1 MKQCIVGIV
10 ALLGVT
16 ACQQQKVVTE
26 VVPDA
31 IRISETERHRR
42 IALDFRKD
50 KESVVAYIQNYYPQ
64 VTDSMLDTWEE
75 SKALEVMYVHGKKCY
90 FNQAAPNLFRIDP
103 EAKKVKEAKEGRSLS
118 ASELVNQKHLPEVIN
133 TLHSSNTT
141 QGVPVR
147 FEVTYKLTVKADAV
161 PDGEVIRCWLPYPR
175 EDNRRQSEVELLS
188 ASNADYQIAP
198 KEALHRTLY
207 MEKRAEKNTPTQF
220 SVAYRFT
227 SSAEWFDLKEEQLRP
242 YHTESDLYKKYTA
255 ESAAHVLFTPAIR
268 HLSGHI
274 AGNGDSPL
282 QKVRKIFTYI
292 NDAYPWASAREYS
305 TVPNIPEY
313 VIDNRHGDCGMVS
326 LLFITLCRLNGIPAK
341 WQSGFML
348 HPGGVNLHDW
358 AEVYFEGVGWVPVD
372 QSFGIPPFAEDN
384 DTRYFFSNGIDAY
397 RLIVNDDFS
406 APLVPEK
413 HFTRSET
420 VDFQRGEVEWK
431 GGNLYFDKW
440 TWDID
445 VQIISQK

>member
-10 ALLGVT
+10 ALLGIM

-26 VVPDA
+26 IVPDA

-50 KESVVAYIQNYYPQ
+50 KESVVAYIQNYYPL
-64 VTDSMLDTWEE
+64 VTDSMLDAWEE

-133 TLHSSNTT
+133 TLCSSHTT
-141 QGVPVR
+141 QGLPVR

-198 KEALHRTLY
+198 EEALHRTLY

-227 SSAEWFDLKEEQLRP
+227 SSAEWFDLKEEQMRP

-255 ESAAHVLFTPAIR
+255 ENAAHVLFTPAIR

-274 AGNGDSPL
+274 VGNGDSPL

-326 LLFITLCRLNGIPAK
+326 LLFITLCRLNGIPTK

-445 VQIISQK
+445 VQIIPQK

>member
-10 ALLGVT
+10 ALLGIT

-26 VVPDA
+26 IVPDA

-50 KESVVAYIQNYYPQ
+50 KESVVAYIQNYYPL
-64 VTDSMLDTWEE
+64 VTDSMLDAWEE

-141 QGVPVR
+141 QGLPVR

-198 KEALHRTLY
+198 EEALHRTLY

-227 SSAEWFDLKEEQLRP
+227 SSAEWFDLKEEQMRP

-445 VQIISQK
+445 VQIIPQK

>member
-10 ALLGVT
+10 ALLGIT

-26 VVPDA
+26 IVPDA

-50 KESVVAYIQNYYPQ
+50 KESVVAYIQNYYPL
-64 VTDSMLDTWEE
+64 VTDSMLDAWEE
-75 SKALEVMYVHGKKCY
+75 SKSLEVMYVHGKKCY

-147 FEVTYKLTVKADAV
+147 FEVTYKLTVKPDAV

-227 SSAEWFDLKEEQLRP
+227 SSAEWFDLKEEQVRP

-274 AGNGDSPL
+274 VGNGDSPL

>member
-50 KESVVAYIQNYYPQ
+50 KESVVAYIQNYYPL
-64 VTDSMLDTWEE
+64 VTDSMLDAWEE

-445 VQIISQK
+445 VQIIPQK

>member
-10 ALLGVT
+10 ALLGIT

-31 IRISETERHRR
+31 IRISETERHKR

-50 KESVVAYIQNYYPQ
+50 KESVVAYIQNYYPL
-64 VTDSMLDTWEE
+64 VTDSMLDAWEE

-118 ASELVNQKHLPEVIN
+118 APELVNQKHLPEVIN
-133 TLHSSNTT
+133 TLRSSHTT
-141 QGVPVR
+141 QGLPVR

-188 ASNADYQIAP
+188 ASCADYQIAP
-198 KEALHRTLY
+198 KETLHRTLY
-207 MEKRAEKNTPTQF
+207 MEKRAEKNRPTQF

-227 SSAEWFDLKEEQLRP
+227 SSAEWFDLKEEQMRP

-255 ESAAHVLFTPAIR
+255 ESASHVLFTPAIR

-274 AGNGDSPL
+274 VGNGDSPL

-358 AEVYFEGVGWVPVD
+358 AEVYFEGVG
-372 QSFGIPPFAEDN
+372 
-384 DTRYFFSNGIDAY
+384 
-397 RLIVNDDFS
+397 
-406 APLVPEK
+406 
-413 HFTRSET
+413 
-420 VDFQRGEVEWK
+420 
-431 GGNLYFDKW
+431 
-440 TWDID
+440 
-445 VQIISQK
+445 

>member
-50 KESVVAYIQNYYPQ
+50 KESVVAYIQNYYPL
-64 VTDSMLDTWEE
+64 VTDSMLDAWEE
-75 SKALEVMYVHGKKCY
+75 SKSLEVMYVHGKKCY

-141 QGVPVR
+141 QGLPVR

-188 ASNADYQIAP
+188 ASCADYQIAP
-198 KEALHRTLY
+198 KETLHRTLY

-445 VQIISQK
+445 VQIIPQK

>member
-10 ALLGVT
+10 ALLGIT

-50 KESVVAYIQNYYPQ
+50 KESVVAYIQNYYPL
-64 VTDSMLDTWEE
+64 VTDSMLDAWEE

-445 VQIISQK
+445 VQIIPQK

>member
-31 IRISETERHRR
+31 LRISETERHRR

-50 KESVVAYIQNYYPQ
+50 KESIVAYIQNYYPL
-64 VTDSMLDTWEE
+64 VTDSMLDAWEE

-188 ASNADYQIAP
+188 ASCADYQIAP
-198 KEALHRTLY
+198 KETLHRTLY

-227 SSAEWFDLKEEQLRP
+227 SSSEWFDLKEEQLRP

-372 QSFGIPPFAEDN
+372 QSFGIPPFAEYN
-384 DTRYFFSNGIDAY
+384 DSRYFFSNGIDAY

>member
-50 KESVVAYIQNYYPQ
+50 KESVVAYIQNYYPL
-64 VTDSMLDTWEE
+64 VTDSMLDAWEE

-90 FNQAAPNLFRIDP
+90 FNQAAPHLFRIDP

-133 TLHSSNTT
+133 TLRSSHTT
-141 QGVPVR
+141 QGLPVR

-188 ASNADYQIAP
+188 ASSADYQIAP
-198 KEALHRTLY
+198 EETLHRTLY

-255 ESAAHVLFTPAIR
+255 ENAAHVLFTPTIR

-274 AGNGDSPL
+274 VDNGDSPL

-445 VQIISQK
+445 VQIIRQK

>member
-50 KESVVAYIQNYYPQ
+50 KESVVAYIQNYYPL
-64 VTDSMLDTWEE
+64 VTDSMLDAWEE

-188 ASNADYQIAP
+188 ASCADYQIAP

-384 DTRYFFSNGIDAY
+384 DSRYFFSNGIDAY

>member
-10 ALLGVT
+10 ALLGIT

-50 KESVVAYIQNYYPQ
+50 KESIVAYIQNYYPL
-64 VTDSMLDTWEE
+64 VTDSMLDAWEE

-384 DTRYFFSNGIDAY
+384 DSRYFFSNGIDAY

-445 VQIISQK
+445 VQIIPQK

>member
-10 ALLGVT
+10 ALLGIT

-50 KESVVAYIQNYYPQ
+50 KESVVAYIQNYYPL
-64 VTDSMLDTWEE
+64 VTDSMLDAWEE

-147 FEVTYKLTVKADAV
+147 FEVTYKLTVKPDAV

-188 ASNADYQIAP
+188 ASCADYQIAP
-198 KEALHRTLY
+198 EETLHRTLY

-220 SVAYRFT
+220 SIAYRFT
-227 SSAEWFDLKEEQLRP
+227 SSAEWFDLKEEQMRP

-292 NDAYPWASAREYS
+292 NDTYPWASAREYS

>member
-10 ALLGVT
+10 ALLGIT

-50 KESVVAYIQNYYPQ
+50 KESVVAYIQNYYPL
-64 VTDSMLDTWEE
+64 VTDRMLDAWEE

-133 TLHSSNTT
+133 TLHSSHTT

-188 ASNADYQIAP
+188 ASCADYQIAP
-198 KEALHRTLY
+198 KETLHRTLY

-227 SSAEWFDLKEEQLRP
+227 SSAEWFDLKEEQMRP

-372 QSFGIPPFAEDN
+372 QSFGIPAFAEDN

-445 VQIISQK
+445 VQIIPQK

>member
-10 ALLGVT
+10 ALLGIT

-50 KESVVAYIQNYYPQ
+50 KESVVAYIQNYYPL
-64 VTDSMLDTWEE
+64 VTDSMLDAWEE

-188 ASNADYQIAP
+188 ASSADYQIAP
-198 KEALHRTLY
+198 KETLHRTLY

-384 DTRYFFSNGIDAY
+384 DSRYFFSNGIDAY

-445 VQIISQK
+445 VQIIPQK

>member
-10 ALLGVT
+10 ALLGIT

-50 KESVVAYIQNYYPQ
+50 KESIVAYIQNYYPL
-64 VTDSMLDTWEE
+64 VTDSMLDAWEE

-198 KEALHRTLY
+198 KETLHRTLY

-445 VQIISQK
+445 VQIIPQK

>member
-10 ALLGVT
+10 ALLGIT

-50 KESVVAYIQNYYPQ
+50 KESVVAYIQNYYPL
-64 VTDSMLDTWEE
+64 VTDSMLDAWEE

-188 ASNADYQIAP
+188 ASCADYQIAP
-198 KEALHRTLY
+198 KETLHRTLY

-292 NDAYPWASAREYS
+292 NDTYPWASAREYS

-445 VQIISQK
+445 VQIIPQK

>member
-10 ALLGVT
+10 ALLGIT

-50 KESVVAYIQNYYPQ
+50 KESVVAYIQNYYPL
-64 VTDSMLDTWEE
+64 VTDSMLDAWEE

-141 QGVPVR
+141 QGLPVR

-188 ASNADYQIAP
+188 ASCADYQIAP
-198 KEALHRTLY
+198 EEALHRTLY

-255 ESAAHVLFTPAIR
+255 ENAAHVLFTPAIR
-268 HLSGHI
+268 HLSGHVV
-274 AGNGDSPL
+274 GNGDSPL

-372 QSFGIPPFAEDN
+372 QSFG
-384 DTRYFFSNGIDAY
+384 YWY
-397 RLIVNDDFS
+397 
-406 APLVPEK
+406 
-413 HFTRSET
+413 H
-420 VDFQRGEVEWK
+420 Q
-431 GGNLYFDKW
+431 
-440 TWDID
+440 
-445 VQIISQK
+445 

>member
-10 ALLGVT
+10 ALLGIT

-50 KESVVAYIQNYYPQ
+50 KESVVAYIQNYYPL
-64 VTDSMLDTWEE
+64 VTDSMLDAWEE

-188 ASNADYQIAP
+188 ASNSDYQIAP

-227 SSAEWFDLKEEQLRP
+227 SSAEWFDLKEEQMRP

>member
-50 KESVVAYIQNYYPQ
+50 KESVVAYIQNYYPL
-64 VTDSMLDTWEE
+64 VTDSMLDAWEE

-188 ASNADYQIAP
+188 ASCADYQIAP
-198 KEALHRTLY
+198 KETLHRTLY

-445 VQIISQK
+445 VQIIPQK

>member
-50 KESVVAYIQNYYPQ
+50 KESVVAYIQNYYPL
-64 VTDSMLDTWEE
+64 VTDSMLDAWEE

-198 KEALHRTLY
+198 KETLHRTLY

-227 SSAEWFDLKEEQLRP
+227 SSAEWFDLKKEQMRP

-384 DTRYFFSNGIDAY
+384 DSRYFFSNGIDAY

>member
-10 ALLGVT
+10 ALLGIT

-50 KESVVAYIQNYYPQ
+50 KESVVAYIQNYYPL
-64 VTDSMLDTWEE
+64 VTDSMLDAWEE

-198 KEALHRTLY
+198 KETLHRTLY

-445 VQIISQK
+445 VQIIPQK

>member
-50 KESVVAYIQNYYPQ
+50 KESVVAYIQNYYPL
-64 VTDSMLDTWEE
+64 VTDSMLDAWEE

-220 SVAYRFT
+220 SVAFRFT

-274 AGNGDSPL
+274 VGNGDSPL

-292 NDAYPWASAREYS
+292 NDTYPWASAREYS

-445 VQIISQK
+445 VQIIPQK

>member
-10 ALLGVT
+10 ALLGIT

-50 KESVVAYIQNYYPQ
+50 KESVVAYIQNYYPL
-64 VTDSMLDTWEE
+64 VTDSMLDAWEE

-133 TLHSSNTT
+133 TLRSSNTT

-220 SVAYRFT
+220 SVAYRFI

-445 VQIISQK
+445 VQIIPQK

>member
-10 ALLGVT
+10 ALLGIT

-26 VVPDA
+26 IVPDA

-50 KESVVAYIQNYYPQ
+50 KESVVAYIQNYYPL
-64 VTDSMLDTWEE
+64 VTDSMLDAWEE

-255 ESAAHVLFTPAIR
+255 ECAAHVLFTPAIR

-358 AEVYFEGVGWVPVD
+358 SEVYFEGVGWVPVD

>member
-10 ALLGVT
+10 ALLGIT

-50 KESVVAYIQNYYPQ
+50 KESVVAYIQNYYPL
-64 VTDSMLDTWEE
+64 VTDSMLDAWEE

-274 AGNGDSPL
+274 VGNGDSPL

-292 NDAYPWASAREYS
+292 NDTYPWASAREYS

-372 QSFGIPPFAEDN
+372 QSFGIPAFAEDN

-445 VQIISQK
+445 VQIIPQK

>member
-50 KESVVAYIQNYYPQ
+50 KESIVAYIQNYYPL
-64 VTDSMLDTWEE
+64 VTDSMLDAWEE

-188 ASNADYQIAP
+188 ASSADYQIAP
-198 KEALHRTLY
+198 EETLHRTLY

-445 VQIISQK
+445 VQIIPQK

>member
-10 ALLGVT
+10 ALLGIM
-16 ACQQQKVVTE
+16 ACQQQKEVTE
-26 VVPDA
+26 IVPDA

-50 KESVVAYIQNYYPQ
+50 KESVVAYIQNYYPL
-64 VTDSMLDTWEE
+64 VTDSMLDAWEK

-141 QGVPVR
+141 QGLPVR

-198 KEALHRTLY
+198 EEALHRTLY

-227 SSAEWFDLKEEQLRP
+227 SSAEWFDLKEEQMRP

-255 ESAAHVLFTPAIR
+255 ENAAHVLFTPAIR

-274 AGNGDSPL
+274 VGNGDSPL

-445 VQIISQK
+445 VQIIPQK

>member
-10 ALLGVT
+10 ALLGIT

-50 KESVVAYIQNYYPQ
+50 KESVVAYIQNYYPL
-64 VTDSMLDTWEE
+64 VTDSMLDAWEE

-220 SVAYRFT
+220 SVAFRFT

-274 AGNGDSPL
+274 VGNGDSPL

-292 NDAYPWASAREYS
+292 NDTYPWASAREYS

-372 QSFGIPPFAEDN
+372 QSFGIPAFAEDN

-445 VQIISQK
+445 VQIIPQK

>member
-50 KESVVAYIQNYYPQ
+50 KESVVAYIQNYYPL
-64 VTDSMLDTWEE
+64 VTDSMLDAWEE

-198 KEALHRTLY
+198 EEALHRTLY

-384 DTRYFFSNGIDAY
+384 DSRYFFSNGIDAY

>member
-10 ALLGVT
+10 ALLGIT

-50 KESVVAYIQNYYPQ
+50 KESVVAYIQNYYPL
-64 VTDSMLDTWEE
+64 VTDSMLDAWEE

>member
-50 KESVVAYIQNYYPQ
+50 KESVVAYIQNYYPL
-64 VTDSMLDTWEE
+64 VTDSMLDAWEE

-133 TLHSSNTT
+133 TLRSSHTI
-141 QGVPVR
+141 QGLPVR
-147 FEVTYKLTVKADAV
+147 FEVTYKLTVKPDAV

-188 ASNADYQIAP
+188 ASCADYQIAP
-198 KEALHRTLY
+198 KETLHRTLY

-220 SVAYRFT
+220 SIAYRFT
-227 SSAEWFDLKEEQLRP
+227 SSAEWFDLKEEQMRP

-255 ESAAHVLFTPAIR
+255 ENAAHVLFTPAIR

-445 VQIISQK
+445 VQIIPQK

>member
-26 VVPDA
+26 IVPDA

-50 KESVVAYIQNYYPQ
+50 KESIVAYIQNYYPL
-64 VTDSMLDTWEE
+64 VTDSMLDAWEE

-147 FEVTYKLTVKADAV
+147 FEVTYKLTVKADAI

-188 ASNADYQIAP
+188 ASSADYQIAP
-198 KEALHRTLY
+198 KETLHRTLY
-207 MEKRAEKNTPTQF
+207 MEKRAEKNRPTQF

-227 SSAEWFDLKEEQLRP
+227 SSAEWFDLKEEQMRP

-255 ESAAHVLFTPAIR
+255 ESAAHVLFTPEIR

-274 AGNGDSPL
+274 VGNGDSPL

-445 VQIISQK
+445 VQIIPQK

>member
-10 ALLGVT
+10 ALLGIT

-26 VVPDA
+26 IVPDA

-50 KESVVAYIQNYYPQ
+50 KESVVAYIQNYYPL

-133 TLHSSNTT
+133 TLRSSHTT
-141 QGVPVR
+141 KGVPVR
-147 FEVTYKLTVKADAV
+147 FEVTYKLTVKPDAV

-188 ASNADYQIAP
+188 ASSADYQIAP
-198 KEALHRTLY
+198 KETLHRTLY

-220 SVAYRFT
+220 SIAYRFT
-227 SSAEWFDLKEEQLRP
+227 SSAEWFDLKEEQMRP

-274 AGNGDSPL
+274 VGNGDSPL

-358 AEVYFEGVGWVPVD
+358 SEVYFEGVGWVPVD

-445 VQIISQK
+445 VQIIPQK

>member
-10 ALLGVT
+10 ALLGIT

-50 KESVVAYIQNYYPQ
+50 KESVVAYIQNYYPL
-64 VTDSMLDTWEE
+64 VTDSMLDAWEE

-384 DTRYFFSNGIDAY
+384 DSRYFFSNGIDAY